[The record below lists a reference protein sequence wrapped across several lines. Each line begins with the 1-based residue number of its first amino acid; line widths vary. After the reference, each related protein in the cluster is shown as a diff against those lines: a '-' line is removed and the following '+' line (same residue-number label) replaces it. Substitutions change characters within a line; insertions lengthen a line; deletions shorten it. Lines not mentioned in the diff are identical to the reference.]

1 MQDDLGRLVLRLTVG
16 ILMLFIGVH
25 KLLHGLD
32 PLPAIFMGAGL
43 PGQTAYLAYVGMIIA
58 PILVILGV
66 FARLGA
72 ALMAATMVIAVVL
85 ADAQHLLDI
94 GKHGNYA
101 LELQAF
107 YLFCSVAVALLG
119 AGRYALGGS
128 NRWN

>member
-1 MQDDLGRLVLRLTVG
+1 MQDDLGRLILRLTVG

-25 KLLHGLD
+25 KLLFGLE
-32 PLPAIFMGAGL
+32 PLPAIFMGVGL
-43 PGQTAYLAYVGMIIA
+43 PGETAYLAYVGMIIA

-66 FARLGA
+66 FARVGA
-72 ALMAATMVIAVVL
+72 ALMAITMVIAVAL
-85 ADAQHLLDI
+85 ADAHHLFEI

-119 AGRYALGGS
+119 AGRYAIGGAS
-128 NRWN
+128 RWN

>member
-25 KLLHGLD
+25 KLLFGLD
-32 PLPAIFMGAGL
+32 PLPAIFMGVGL

-66 FARLGA
+66 FARVGA
-72 ALMAATMVIAVVL
+72 ALMAATMVIAVAL
-85 ADAQHLLDI
+85 ADYHHILEI

-107 YLFCSVAVALLG
+107 YLFSSVAVALLG
-119 AGRYALGGS
+119 AGRFAVGGAS
-128 NRWN
+128 KWN